1 MAGTD
6 GQPAAKEHPQNTEGP
21 QHRGA
26 GDPAQV
32 ASAPFSPLP
41 DGRREEGR
49 KGGVCEIELVENSLL
64 FDVFSSL
71 IVETNDPF
79 RQALSPVPA
88 SPFLDK
94 LRL

>member
-1 MAGTD
+1 MGSLL
-6 GQPAAKEHPQNTEGP
+6 QRNTHKTP
-21 QHRGA
+21 RDPNNRGA

-79 RQALSPVPA
+79 
-88 SPFLDK
+88 
-94 LRL
+94 

>member
-1 MAGTD
+1 MGSLL
-6 GQPAAKEHPQNTEGP
+6 QRNTHKTP
-21 QHRGA
+21 RDPDNCGA
-26 GDPAQV
+26 GGPAQV

-79 RQALSPVPA
+79 RRALSPVPA